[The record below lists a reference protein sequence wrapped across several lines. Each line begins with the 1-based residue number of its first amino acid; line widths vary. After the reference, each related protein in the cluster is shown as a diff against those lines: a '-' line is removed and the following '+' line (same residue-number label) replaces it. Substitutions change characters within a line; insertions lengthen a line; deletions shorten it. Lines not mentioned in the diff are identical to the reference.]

1 MVFCLALNAGCT
13 ATAKAANSKTT
24 TFKVDGMTCGSCAMG
39 IQTKLEDTKGVRS
52 AKVTY
57 DPPHAVVEFDG
68 TLTSE
73 ADLLKVIKAAGYTA
87 QKVDKA
93 AKKTS

>member
-1 MVFCLALNAGCT
+1 MVFCLSLSSGCT
-13 ATAKAANSKTT
+13 ATAKAANAQTT
-24 TFKVDGMTCGSCAMG
+24 TFKVDGMTCGGCAMG
-39 IQTKLEDTKGVRS
+39 IQTKLKETKGVLS

-57 DPPHAVVEFDG
+57 DPPHAVVEYDG
-68 TLTSE
+68 TLTND
-73 ADLLKVIKAAGYTA
+73 ADLLEAIKAAGYAA